1 MDRSYQF
8 TMTAQTASALIEPL
22 ERALWEQH
30 QRLSLAIAPSRR
42 LLRWAGLGLCVVALA
57 SVLPYLWVEFH
68 PQLAGYAVAV
78 VLLFAL
84 FMFMPEIE
92 PTLRARARR
101 STAHA
106 ARRSLEPVI
115 ARAPY
120 EISYLLGETRIET
133 SAPQLGIHYVLELR
147 GLQRA
152 IVADHLVAVFKR
164 RNWPVAT
171 RILYA
176 PSDEELN
183 ALRVRLHAA
192 GVEVLYAAPPE
203 AVQAAA

>member
-1 MDRSYQF
+1 MDRAYQF
-8 TMTAQTASALIEPL
+8 TMTAPTAQALIEPL
-22 ERALWEQH
+22 ERALWEQN
-30 QRLSLAIAPSRR
+30 QRLAQAMAPGRR
-42 LLRWAGLGLCVVALA
+42 LLRWVGLALCVAALA
-57 SVLPYLWVEFH
+57 TVLPSLWQQFH
-68 PQLAGYAVAV
+68 PQLAGYAIAV

-84 FMFMPEIE
+84 FIFMPEIE

-101 STAHA
+101 STTRA

-120 EISYLLGETRIET
+120 EISYVLGETRIET
-133 SAPQLGIHYVLELR
+133 SAAQLGIHYTLELR

-164 RNWPVAT
+164 RNWPVVT

-192 GVEVLYAAPPE
+192 GVEVLYAPPPE
-203 AVQAAA
+203 GVQAAA